1 MSHEIVNNYP
11 TISLER
17 MIEIGEEGID
27 VIRHDIKLYTELEKQ
42 YRHEYE
48 SGIWETSEEEYH
60 DYQNINI
67 EMLEFKKRQ
76 LSNVEGKLEL
86 LKEGVK

>member
-17 MIEIGEEGID
+17 KIEIGEESID
-27 VIRHDIKLYTELEKQ
+27 VILEEIKRYTELEKQ

-48 SGIWETSEEEYH
+48 SGIWETSEEEYQ
-60 DYQNINI
+60 DYQNINS
-67 EMLEFKKRQ
+67 EMLMVSENQ

>member
-27 VIRHDIKLYTELEKQ
+27 VISQEIERYTELEKQ

-48 SGIWETSEEEYH
+48 SGI
-60 DYQNINI
+60 
-67 EMLEFKKRQ
+67 
-76 LSNVEGKLEL
+76 
-86 LKEGVK
+86 LKC

>member
-1 MSHEIVNNYP
+1 MSYEIINNYP

-17 MIEIGEEGID
+17 KIEIGEESID
-27 VIRHDIKLYTELEKQ
+27 VILEEIKRYTELEKQ

>member
-27 VIRHDIKLYTELEKQ
+27 VIRQEIERYTELEKQ

-48 SGIWETSEEEYH
+48 SGIWETSEEEYQ
-60 DYQNINI
+60 DYQNINS
-67 EMLEFKKRQ
+67 EMLMVSENQ

>member
-17 MIEIGEEGID
+17 KIEIGEEIID
-27 VIRHDIKLYTELEKQ
+27 VLRHDIKRYTELEKQ

-48 SGIWETSEEEYH
+48 SGIWETSEEEYQ
-60 DYQNINI
+60 DYQNINS
-67 EMLEFKKRQ
+67 EMLMVSENQ